1 MQGGLTEVLRSITK
15 QWRSGDSF
23 SIMQTYVHEPRG
35 LGAYYLEKSGMAYAG
50 FIPRW
55 MDTLEDGLGSVRA
68 EINHNSQAIAGTR
81 TMNPYG
87 DVMAGYNYGAM
98 DSGYG
103 FTGEQVDP
111 NELVYLRARY
121 YDPNVGVF
129 ASLDPF
135 EGVIDDPMSL
145 NGYSYVNG
153 NPINLD
159 C

>member
-1 MQGGLTEVLRSITK
+1 
-15 QWRSGDSF
+15 
-23 SIMQTYVHEPRG
+23 
-35 LGAYYLEKSGMAYAG
+35 
-50 FIPRW
+50 
-55 MDTLEDGLGSVRA
+55 
-68 EINHNSQAIAGTR
+68 
-81 TMNPYG
+81 MNPYG
-87 DVMAGYNYGAM
+87 DVMPGYNYGTM